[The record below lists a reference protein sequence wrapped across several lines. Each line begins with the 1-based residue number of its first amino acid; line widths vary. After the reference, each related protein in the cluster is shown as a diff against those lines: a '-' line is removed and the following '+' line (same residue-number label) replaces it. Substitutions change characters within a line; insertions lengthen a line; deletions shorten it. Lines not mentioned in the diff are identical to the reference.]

1 MKDKKNRIPNAKIGV
16 LVAFDVDTL
25 TWMDEIV
32 LKGGVHSRTRFIIST
47 MRALRKKPSLIKEVV
62 KMSQKEER

>member
-1 MKDKKNRIPNAKIGV
+1 
-16 LVAFDVDTL
+16 
-25 TWMDEIV
+25 MDEIV